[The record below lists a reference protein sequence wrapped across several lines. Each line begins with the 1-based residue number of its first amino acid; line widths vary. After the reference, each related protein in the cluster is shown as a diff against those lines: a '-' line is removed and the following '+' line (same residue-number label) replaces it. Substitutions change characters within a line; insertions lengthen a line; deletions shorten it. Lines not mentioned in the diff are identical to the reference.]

1 MRLWLVSLALRVE
14 SEGGNGN
21 KGQVGGVHPI
31 LILKKKSYS

>member
-21 KGQVGGVHPI
+21 KGQVEGVHPI
-31 LILKKKSYS
+31 LTKKSYS